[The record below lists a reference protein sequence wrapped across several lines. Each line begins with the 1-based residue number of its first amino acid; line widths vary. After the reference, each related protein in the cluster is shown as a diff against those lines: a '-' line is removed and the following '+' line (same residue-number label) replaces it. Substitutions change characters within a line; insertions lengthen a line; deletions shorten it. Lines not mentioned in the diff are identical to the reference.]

1 MENVKNEEI
10 VSLRGKLV
18 KQIVID
24 FCDKSMFI
32 SFNEVEKLLQ
42 ASLDSHL
49 KFETKIS
56 DLKQDNNF
64 SYGNISFEDENNIIR
79 VVSFTIISN
88 NVINDN
94 EIKKLNYEQTR

>member
-1 MENVKNEEI
+1 MKNVKNKEI

-18 KQIVID
+18 ELIVID
-24 FCDKSMFI
+24 FCNKSVFI
-32 SFNEVEKLLQ
+32 SFDEVEKLLQ
-42 ASLDSHL
+42 TSLDSHL

-56 DLKQDNNF
+56 DLEQDSNF

-79 VVSFTIISN
+79 VVNFTITLN

-94 EIKKLNYEQTR
+94 ESKK